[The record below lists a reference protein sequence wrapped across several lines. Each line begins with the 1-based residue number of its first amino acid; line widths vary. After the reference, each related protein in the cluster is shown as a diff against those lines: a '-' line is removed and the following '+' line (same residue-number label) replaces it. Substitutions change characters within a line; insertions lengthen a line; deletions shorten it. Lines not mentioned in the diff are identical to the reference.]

1 MLTKTVSCRF
11 GETYSRLP
19 LAGSVDLRLRT
30 LKLPYY
36 SKYSLGANV
45 LVSGPLKIA
54 RMAASGKSM
63 FWRGKFRHVS
73 SSSEEE
79 DDADAPPPNLTGDP
93 ITESILTVGCLMLS
107 AAITLG
113 VMAVVIQGMKLLS

>member
-30 LKLPYY
+30 LKLPY

-45 LVSGPLKIA
+45 RISY
-54 RMAASGKSM
+54 
-63 FWRGKFRHVS
+63 
-73 SSSEEE
+73 
-79 DDADAPPPNLTGDP
+79 T
-93 ITESILTVGCLMLS
+93 
-107 AAITLG
+107 
-113 VMAVVIQGMKLLS
+113 